1 MVFGT
6 TLNDVII
13 SGPLCNVSSS
23 LLWVWWILKCWQM
36 NAVIKGIPGPG
47 CLPCSKCLTLS
58 SQKRDKFLSCFWKAV
73 GKLPLQACCEG
84 RESTARGGNSLSAA
98 RGSCCQQLPL
108 QGHPSPG
115 CPTECNCSGANCKV
129 LGCTTGCTE
138 NCGYRKQ
145 CFSGLLKLMTLWR
158 DGSTFSTHKK
168 AHFPLDFPRWI
179 DWLLMNCKKKSNSSN
194 NCILL
199 IL

>member
-1 MVFGT
+1 MDSEV
-6 TLNDVII
+6 LADER
-13 SGPLCNVSSS
+13 CNKRHSWPWLSA
-23 LLWVWWILKCWQM
+23 LLQM
-36 NAVIKGIPGPG
+36 SDPEQPEKGQVPQ
-47 CLPCSKCLTLS
+47 L
-58 SQKRDKFLSCFWKAV
+58 FLRGKAV

-179 DWLLMNCKKKSNSSN
+179 DWLLMNCKKKVIAAIIAF
-194 NCILL
+194 CLFCRQKKQYEDA
-199 IL
+199 